1 MCPDVVMNPLPA
13 GRNMATSESVCF
25 KDLQAEI
32 EAHHSILS
40 SLNQSGVKAVQ
51 DADSSEESQTI
62 QKRLDGVNHRW
73 TKIQDRSAEIRKR
86 LEANAEEWNSLV
98 RATDDLIRWIRL
110 KDDDLVKRQPVGG
123 DYNSIQQQI
132 SDHKAYRQQLEEKQ
146 SSVERNL
153 QMGSLYLAEQRDLD
167 LLTENA
173 VSGPEAEAHNIVHKL
188 KDSVTDLQD
197 SWNKLN
203 IKSENWQHKL
213 DEMSTKM
220 LALHQAMDKLS
231 GRLHEAEATRSRW
244 LPVGD
249 LIIDS
254 LPQHLAELKSFQDYY
269 SPIHDDLEK
278 VTQMAGHFPA
288 QQVSLSTVNQG
299 RLEDIVRRWKTL
311 QLAIDERARL
321 LNEALR
327 DFGPQSQHF
336 LRASVQHPWERAVAA
351 NKVPYFINHATETTH
366 WDHPRM
372 TELFHS
378 LSDLNAV
385 KFSAY
390 RTGMK
395 LRRLQKSLCLYL
407 LNLASADSIF
417 TQHEL
422 VSGNDRTLDVTE
434 IITCLAT
441 VYENLAMDHP
451 GMVNVPQC
459 VDMCLNWLLNVYD
472 TVRSGRIRVLA
483 FKVGV
488 VMLCNAHLEDKYRF
502 ICRFVADKNGM
513 IDQRGLGLLLHDCV
527 QIPRQLGEVAS
538 FGGSNIEPSVRSCFN
553 MTGSKP
559 LIEPAQFLAWM
570 KLEPQSMVWM
580 PVLHRVAA
588 SETAK
593 HQAKCNICKECPIV
607 GLRYRCL
614 KCFNFDLCQSCF
626 FSGRKAKTHKLSHPM
641 QEYCTTTTSGEDVRD
656 FAKVVRNKFKSK
668 RYYRKHPRV
677 GYLPVQSVLEGD
689 DLESPITTP
698 QHMANQDTHT
708 RLELYANRLAE
719 VESQGTL
726 NSVPTDL
733 EDEHQLIAHYCHSLG
748 GDVSTVPNSPAQIV
762 VSIDAEHR
770 PDLESQINELEDEN
784 RTLLSE
790 LETLKALRTEDV
802 KRAAELAASS
812 GDERSSGRSPGRDAE
827 LVAEAKLLRQHKGRL
842 EARMQILED
851 HNRQLEAQLQRLR
864 QLLEQP
870 QDKSASQVS
879 SSKTTP
885 AVSPTSSISSASKPI
900 RIHHPVAVEARTNG
914 GTSDYDSDM
923 AAEEQN
929 SHPSPHTPPHLKD
942 DPTPREHQP
951 NGRDHHHHHHHLHQG
966 GAANGVPAKGKVDLD
981 KVIQELNNFPDG
993 TKNGSAGQNSVGSLL
1008 HMADNIGKAV
1018 GTLVTVMTDEE
1029 QSDKESEA

>member
-1 MCPDVVMNPLPA
+1 MIKLDIIHIQKKFLVSENTVVL
-13 GRNMATSESVCF
+13 S

-51 DADSSEESQTI
+51 DADSPDESHTL
-62 QKRLDGVNHRW
+62 QKKLDTVNHRW
-73 TKIQDRSAEIRKR
+73 TNIHDRSAEIRKR
-86 LEANAEEWNSLV
+86 LEANAEEWNNLV
-98 RATDDLIRWIRL
+98 RATEELVRWIRL
-110 KDDDLVKRQPVGG
+110 KEDDLIKRQPVGG

-132 SDHKAYRQQLEEKQ
+132 SDHKVYRQQLEEKQ
-146 SSVERNL
+146 SAVERNL

-167 LLTENA
+167 LLSEKELT
-173 VSGPEAEAHNIVHKL
+173 GPEAEAHNIVHKL

-231 GRLHEAEATRSRW
+231 SRLHEAEATRSRW

-254 LPQHLAELKSFQDYY
+254 LPQHLAELRSFQDYY

-351 NKVPYFINHATETTH
+351 NKVPYFINHGTETTH

-407 LNLASADSIF
+407 LNLASAESIF

-483 FKVGV
+483 FKVGI

-790 LETLKALRTEDV
+790 LETLKTLRSEDV

-812 GDERSSGRSPGRDAE
+812 GDERTSGRSPGRDAE

-885 AVSPTSSISSASKPI
+885 AVSPTSSISSASKAK
-900 RIHHPVAVEARTNG
+900 RIQQSIAIETRTNG

-923 AAEEQN
+923 AGEEHN
-929 SHPSPHTPPHLKD
+929 NHPSPHTPPHLKD
-942 DPTPREHQP
+942 D
-951 NGRDHHHHHHHLHQG
+951 HHHHHHLHQG
-966 GAANGVPAKGKVDLD
+966 GGAANGVQAKGKVDLD

-993 TKNGSAGQNSVGSLL
+993 AKNGNVGQNSVGSLL

-1029 QSDKESEA
+1029 QSDKDGEA